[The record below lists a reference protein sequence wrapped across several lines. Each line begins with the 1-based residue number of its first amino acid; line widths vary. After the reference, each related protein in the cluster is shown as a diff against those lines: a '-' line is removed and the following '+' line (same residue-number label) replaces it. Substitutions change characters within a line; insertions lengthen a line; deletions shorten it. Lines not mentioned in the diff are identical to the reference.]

1 MCVHLCVLWVSSVC
15 AHGYACAHGY
25 VFLGGN
31 LSVSVHEYMCVN
43 VCVRTSVF
51 SSSDHFWSGSSI
63 VFQTMA

>member
-1 MCVHLCVLWVSSVC
+1 MDTPVHTGMCSW
-15 AHGYACAHGY
+15 
-25 VFLGGN
+25 GGN